1 MEKKSINKSLFTW
14 EIIGVFFIIIVGT
27 FLHFIYE
34 WFGYSDFIGLF
45 APVNESVWEHLKL
58 GFWAVVLWGGIEF
71 AFVNKRANNFFL
83 AKLSG
88 VLALEIMVVLVFY
101 TYTAFTGRSI
111 VAVDIGSF
119 ILGVLICQ
127 AVTLLVYRK
136 TKSSSAFF
144 ITGVAGLA
152 FIAFAFMLFTYVTPR
167 LCIFQDSRNGAYGPV
182 KMSIEE

>member
-1 MEKKSINKSLFTW
+1 MEKKSINTSLFTW

-34 WFGYSDFIGLF
+34 WFGYSDLIGLF

-58 GFWAVVLWGGIEF
+58 GFWAPVLWGGIEF
-71 AFVNKRANNFFL
+71 AFVNKRVNNFFL

-88 VLALEIMVVLVFY
+88 VLALETMVVLVFY

-111 VAVDIGSF
+111 VAIDISSF

-136 TKSSSAFF
+136 TKSSSVLF
-144 ITGVAGLA
+144 ITGVTGLT

-167 LCIFQDSRNGAYGPV
+167 LGIFQDSRNGTFGPV
-182 KMSIEE
+182 KISIEE